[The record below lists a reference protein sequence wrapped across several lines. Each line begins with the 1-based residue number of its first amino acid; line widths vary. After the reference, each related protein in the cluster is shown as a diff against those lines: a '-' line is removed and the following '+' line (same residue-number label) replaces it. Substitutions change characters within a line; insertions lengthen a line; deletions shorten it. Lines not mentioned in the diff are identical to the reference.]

1 METNEIGQVAIKY
14 KRQNQKLVNGYVFIV
29 RANISMAWINPEDVQ
44 KLLNIRGGCCGAK
57 QKMFLPSN
65 PDDVR
70 RWTQGGGR

>member
-29 RANISMAWINPEDVQ
+29 KANISMAWINPEDVQ

-57 QKMFLPSN
+57 QKMFIYANS
-65 PDDVR
+65 DDTR
-70 RWTQGGGR
+70 RHTVGGGR